1 MSDVFN
7 GISLCVRI
15 PRSHSRMRPPRCR
28 WGYKVTGDLITNDNV
43 KTPCRSRKT
52 RRPRLQGFIGE
63 SRDHC
68 ADGAL
73 KCCVVISQVLSPQS
87 CDGCSRVTSQLLFSS
102 SPHWVTVT
110 FVESVM
116 AKWNKYSAWAQLN
129 VVRSS
134 PEVADRGCGLLG
146 VAEVTSHR
154 IGSLMIWTW

>member
-1 MSDVFN
+1 M
-7 GISLCVRI
+7 LCVRI
-15 PRSHSRMRPPRCR
+15 PRSHSRLRPPRCR
-28 WGYKVTGDLITNDNV
+28 WGYEVTGDLITNDNV

-116 AKWNKYSAWAQLN
+116 AKWNKYSAWDGLN
-129 VVRSS
+129 VVRSN
-134 PEVADRGCGLLG
+134 PEVAFE
-146 VAEVTSHR
+146 VAASSVSLRLQSHR
-154 IGSLMIWTW
+154 WSDH

>member
-1 MSDVFN
+1 M
-7 GISLCVRI
+7 LCVRI
-15 PRSHSRMRPPRCR
+15 PRSHSRLRPPRCR
-28 WGYKVTGDLITNDNV
+28 WGYEVTGDLITNDNV

-110 FVESVM
+110 FVESVT
-116 AKWNKYSAWAQLN
+116 AKWNKYSAWDGLN
-129 VVRSS
+129 VVRSN
-134 PEVADRGCGLLG
+134 PEVAFEDAASSVSLRLQ
-146 VAEVTSHR
+146 SHR
-154 IGSLMIWTW
+154 WSDH